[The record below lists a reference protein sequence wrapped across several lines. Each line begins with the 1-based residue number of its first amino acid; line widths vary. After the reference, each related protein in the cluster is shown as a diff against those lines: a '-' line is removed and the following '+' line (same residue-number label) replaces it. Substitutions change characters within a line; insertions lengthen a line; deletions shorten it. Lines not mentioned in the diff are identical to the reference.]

1 MGDLG
6 YVVAKVNRVLPQ
18 TTPEPQISAQRHQQY
33 VQWWSEAEGLAYY
46 ETLKQRYKAEIKV
59 PRPLP
64 ATTEK

>member
-1 MGDLG
+1 
-6 YVVAKVNRVLPQ
+6 
-18 TTPEPQISAQRHQQY
+18 